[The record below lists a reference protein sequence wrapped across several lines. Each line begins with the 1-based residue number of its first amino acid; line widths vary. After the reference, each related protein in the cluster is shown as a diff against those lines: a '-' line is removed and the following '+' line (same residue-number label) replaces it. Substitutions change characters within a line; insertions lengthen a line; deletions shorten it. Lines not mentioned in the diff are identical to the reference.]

1 MSKVAIKICGIRDPD
16 MAKEAV
22 LAGAD
27 FIGIIFHPPSK
38 RCVSIAQATD
48 IAKAA
53 KALGATPV
61 AVFVDHSSE
70 EMAQICQE
78 TDIQIVQLH
87 GDRAKSEHHQLPAH
101 YRRIYVQ
108 SVAANGTLDPDE
120 AGGLSY
126 CHPIRDYLLFDNR
139 EGGKGQPF
147 DWEAFHY
154 KGTFPWGLAGGLTID
169 NVKIALKKYP
179 LALVDVSSGVERAHG
194 EKDKDLIR
202 QFIHTVRPVRQAGD
216 K

>member
-48 IAKAA
+48 IASAVKAQGA
-53 KALGATPV
+53 KPV

-70 EMAQICQE
+70 QMAQICQE
-78 TDIQIVQLH
+78 TDIQMVQLQS
-87 GDRAKSEHHQLPAH
+87 DRAKSQHHRLPAD

-108 SVAANGTLDPDE
+108 SVAANGRLDPDE

-147 DWEAFHY
+147 NWEAFHY
-154 KGTFPWGLAGGLTID
+154 QGTFPWGLAGGLTVD

-179 LALVDVSSGVERAHG
+179 LALVDVSSGVENAHG
-194 EKDKDLIR
+194 EKDKALIR
-202 QFIHTVRPVRQAGD
+202 QFIYTVRQAGD
-216 K
+216 IG